1 MYVAI
6 DPKSGKPKEYANSA
20 EFFKEVEEFTAKE
33 PEKQREVKTFAD
45 ASERIRDE
53 LGLDTRSPAE
63 QKAAA
68 DNEFIEKRIAEGVSA
83 ALEQAQKAEKAQ
95 QAQQAAQT
103 GVASQ
108 SPFSFDI
115 THAKAQQAQQAAQT
129 GVASQSPF
137 SFDIT
142 HAAQPRYK
150 FYDGQEGCG
159 CKASQKPAAEV
170 IHTRRGTGPV
180 MTARLA
186 GQEVTRGGVTYKL
199 YGVRPVKKI

>member
-1 MYVAI
+1 MTFDQI
-6 DPKSGKPKEYANSA
+6 NPLTGKVKEYANSA
-20 EFFKEVEEFTAKE
+20 EWIKDVEKATAK
-33 PEKQREVKTFAD
+33 PLEKKPEVKTFAD
-45 ASERIRDE
+45 AMKRYNKELGIRD
-53 LGLDTRSPAE
+53 PVAE
-63 QKAAA
+63 KAAA
-68 DNEFIEKRIAEGVSA
+68 DADFIKKQVAEGIAEG
-83 ALEQAQKAEKAQ
+83 LEKAQKAEKAQ

-103 GVASQ
+103 G
-108 SPFSFDI
+108 
-115 THAKAQQAQQAAQT
+115 KAT
-129 GVASQSPF
+129 SQSPF